1 MNAETVNLKST
12 RTLLIVAWTVMLV
25 VSLLPKVILQ
35 EIFHREVGYLVR
47 FEYSLII
54 LLVMLA
60 LTFFWKTIRPLQ
72 QYFIVFIVLIVAEW
86 FFYEW
91 LGSFA
96 GIHAWLN
103 SPDFYQSLMST
114 QVLRMGVTLVMIAA
128 LLLLR
133 KKRSAF
139 FLVKG
144 QLNAPVEP
152 VRWLGVTPGTGWK
165 QFGLILSLCISLGT
179 LAFLIIAAFPSL
191 ASQAK
196 NGALGGILTGFLA
209 ILPFVLLFAAM
220 NAFSEEITYKA
231 SFISVL
237 KDVVGDRQALYIM
250 AAFFGLGHYYGVPYG
265 IVGVVMAS
273 FLGWIL
279 GKSMLETKGSLWA
292 WFIHFLQDV
301 LIFSFMAIGSV
312 TPGGK

>member
-1 MNAETVNLKST
+1 MDAGTVNTKSD
-12 RTLLIVAWTVMLV
+12 RIMLIVAWTVMLV
-25 VSLLPKVILQ
+25 VSLMPKVILQ
-35 EIFHREVGYLVR
+35 EIFHQQVDYFVR
-47 FEYSLII
+47 FAFSLIV
-54 LLVMLA
+54 LLIMLA
-60 LTFFWKTIRPLQ
+60 LTYFWKTIRLLR
-72 QYFIVFIVLIVAEW
+72 QYFIVFIVLLVAEW
-86 FFYEW
+86 FFYDW

-96 GIHAWLN
+96 GIKDWLN
-103 SPDFYQSLMST
+103 SPDFFQSLMST

-128 LLLLR
+128 LLVLK

-144 QLNAPVEP
+144 QLDAPVGP
-152 VRWLGVTPGTGWK
+152 VRWLGVTAGTGWK
-165 QFGLILSLCISLGT
+165 QFGMILSLCISLGT
-179 LAFLIIAAFPSL
+179 LTFLVIAAIPSL

-196 NGALGGILTGFLA
+196 NGALGSILVGFLA
-209 ILPFVLLFAAM
+209 ILPFVLLFAVM

-250 AAFFGLGHYYGVPYG
+250 ATFFGLGHFYGVPYG
-265 IVGVVMAS
+265 IVGVVMAT

-279 GKSMLETKGSLWA
+279 GKSMLETKGSFWA

-301 LIFSFMAIGSV
+301 LIFSFMALGSV